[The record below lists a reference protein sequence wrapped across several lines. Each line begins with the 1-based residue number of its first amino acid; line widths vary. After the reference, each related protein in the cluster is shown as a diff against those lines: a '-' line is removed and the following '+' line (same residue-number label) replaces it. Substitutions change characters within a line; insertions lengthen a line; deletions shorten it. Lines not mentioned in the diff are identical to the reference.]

1 MWPWALWVC
10 PLLCGISLAAPP
22 DKPQNISC
30 SLYYNENLTCT
41 WDPGREVHPAN
52 FTVSIKSGLSTKS
65 IVHRDLCMSSTNS
78 CSFRFSELLY
88 PSVSI
93 IEVTAE
99 SAFGVATSN
108 ATVWNLPKIVRI
120 GPPTIRSV
128 EMAPGT
134 ESSLLITWDRPSLT
148 PEWYDLICCLRH
160 RKANGVH
167 WEQVTLIMRRR
178 ELSGTHTLSGL
189 DCAVYAVSVRCAVND
204 SEFWS
209 AWSEEK
215 SGTVERPSQMC
226 GGDLWRVIGPTGPD
240 GNRTVWLMRK
250 GCCRRSSGY
259 SVHVRPEKKPS
270 LGRTVTVTS
279 WMGELSLTGEA
290 YLVYLVDSNSTA
302 ASAKA
307 TLRIPPVGENPPQR
321 INAVTVRPV
330 SGDGLVVTWDAP
342 ASDVDRFV
350 VEWRQDWET
359 ESSATS
365 WEIVSRGGSWTAGGD
380 RFLPFQCYNISVYP
394 LIKEVVGAPISTQVY
409 FREGVPS
416 EGPVS
421 RAENLGKHEVTIRW
435 KEISKKKRNGFIRN
449 YTLFYGAVGG
459 EEMARTVNSGFLQ
472 STLEGLEP
480 DTQYTARVLAS
491 TSAGGRNGTKIN
503 FRTLAFSNLDILLL
517 TAPIGGSLL
526 LLIVLV
532 AVCSLSKTKL
542 KQAFCPRIPDPAE
555 SVLSEWL
562 TRMSTAKER
571 LKERP
576 SDDLPNP
583 SNSWAEKPGSS
594 PEEFPDKLVVDCW
607 NILEQEAIF
616 PRASRRWRVS
626 SSFGEEYEYVPSLSR
641 PNSWGLVRS
650 PSRSPCLPE
659 ETPET
664 SPGPTPEAAPQPS
677 PLQNPGSAKSARPGG
692 LLEEPAAL
700 NRYLKNSV
708 TEREFLISEN
718 FADLTGKGVVRQS

>member
-52 FTVSIKSGLSTKS
+52 FTVSIKSVRGLSTKS

-250 GCCRRSSGY
+250 ETRANPTRTRLEGGNITAMNRSVLGLGGGMNKGSESGRLHLT
-259 SVHVRPEKKPS
+259 SIIITMIIIIFKRVRK
-270 LGRTVTVTS
+270 
-279 WMGELSLTGEA
+279 
-290 YLVYLVDSNSTA
+290 DSRAQPRKVFICSF
-302 ASAKA
+302 
-307 TLRIPPVGENPPQR
+307 R

-365 WEIVSRGGSWTAGGD
+365 WEIVSRGGSWT
-380 RFLPFQCYNISVYP
+380 
-394 LIKEVVGAPISTQVY
+394 
-409 FREGVPS
+409 
-416 EGPVS
+416 
-421 RAENLGKHEVTIRW
+421 
-435 KEISKKKRNGFIRN
+435 
-449 YTLFYGAVGG
+449 
-459 EEMARTVNSGFLQ
+459 
-472 STLEGLEP
+472 
-480 DTQYTARVLAS
+480 
-491 TSAGGRNGTKIN
+491 
-503 FRTLAFSNLDILLL
+503 
-517 TAPIGGSLL
+517 
-526 LLIVLV
+526 
-532 AVCSLSKTKL
+532 
-542 KQAFCPRIPDPAE
+542 
-555 SVLSEWL
+555 
-562 TRMSTAKER
+562 
-571 LKERP
+571 
-576 SDDLPNP
+576 
-583 SNSWAEKPGSS
+583 
-594 PEEFPDKLVVDCW
+594 
-607 NILEQEAIF
+607 
-616 PRASRRWRVS
+616 
-626 SSFGEEYEYVPSLSR
+626 
-641 PNSWGLVRS
+641 
-650 PSRSPCLPE
+650 
-659 ETPET
+659 
-664 SPGPTPEAAPQPS
+664 
-677 PLQNPGSAKSARPGG
+677 
-692 LLEEPAAL
+692 
-700 NRYLKNSV
+700 
-708 TEREFLISEN
+708 
-718 FADLTGKGVVRQS
+718 